1 MRKIIVLTALGMAIA
16 ATPAL
21 AQKNSQQEVMK
32 SCNVSASGK
41 KGDERKAFM
50 KSCLSDGRKAQQEK
64 MKTCNADAGKQGLK
78 GDERKKFMS
87 SCLSA
92 KKDAAVPAAAQPA
105 PAAAAPALSPKEA
118 QQQKMKTCNADAAK
132 QELKGD
138 DRKKFMSEC
147 LKAGT
152 K

>member
-1 MRKIIVLTALGMAIA
+1 MRKIIVLTALGMAIG

-64 MKTCNADAGKQGLK
+64 MKTCNMEATGKK
-78 GDERKKFMS
+78 GQERKAFMS
-87 SCLSA
+87 KCLS
-92 KKDAAVPAAAQPA
+92 K
-105 PAAAAPALSPKEA
+105 S
-118 QQQKMKTCNADAAK
+118 
-132 QELKGD
+132 G
-138 DRKKFMSEC
+138 
-147 LKAGT
+147 
-152 K
+152 

>member
-1 MRKIIVLTALGMAIA
+1 MRKIIVLTALGMANA

-64 MKTCNADAGKQGLK
+64 MKTCNMEATGKK
-78 GDERKKFMS
+78 GQERKAFMS
-87 SCLSA
+87 KCLS
-92 KKDAAVPAAAQPA
+92 K
-105 PAAAAPALSPKEA
+105 S
-118 QQQKMKTCNADAAK
+118 
-132 QELKGD
+132 G
-138 DRKKFMSEC
+138 
-147 LKAGT
+147 
-152 K
+152 

>member
-64 MKTCNADAGKQGLK
+64 MKTCNMEATGKK
-78 GDERKKFMS
+78 GQERKAFMS
-87 SCLSA
+87 KCLS
-92 KKDAAVPAAAQPA
+92 K
-105 PAAAAPALSPKEA
+105 S
-118 QQQKMKTCNADAAK
+118 
-132 QELKGD
+132 G
-138 DRKKFMSEC
+138 
-147 LKAGT
+147 
-152 K
+152 